1 MLKSYTLLLKLVFD
15 LLVDFI
21 DLVPSQNIVTL
32 QIFLVFSHNV
42 VRNTLFIFVD
52 IFGSHREQRD
62 FLYLLN
68 VD

>member
-42 VRNTLFIFVD
+42 VRNTLIIFVG

-62 FLYLLN
+62 FLYLLYVN
-68 VD
+68 